1 MSGKGGKGKTPA
13 TKAAK
18 QPAQA
23 PPAAPAKA
31 ASKAAPKPAS
41 PKAKAPVVTPELVAQ
56 KKALLESL
64 STSKVTMARDAK
76 AADEELAKLLK
87 TPKARVQGT
96 VAQLEE
102 EAKQLEFRRTTTS
115 MSLNEEKRVLK
126 DLEAIKVRKV
136 QVTEYEEFQATVQ
149 TLKDK
154 KNELYDTLRA
164 TETHEKLLQAELRK
178 MQLALELHTT
188 LDAFETITIS
198 VPKDKM
204 GMVVGKNYTKLRQF
218 EETYHVL
225 LDVENGTQEVK
236 ATSLPKQ
243 NALVLAAI
251 NNIALATTQ
260 SLAVHPD
267 VLKLLMIQKGLH
279 LKALEAKCD
288 VKIDVQRAENTISF
302 QASPERTALLEATL
316 KSLNT
321 SKATI
326 DLPTDVIPK
335 LIGKKGEVISKIM
348 EETGALLDIDRVTN
362 CVHIVGP
369 AESVVAATAQVDA
382 IIHDQA
388 ATAVKVNASDVAF
401 FGRWDASQFPAFV
414 EYLMGDKAAK
424 LKALRK
430 EALDI
435 RLQVNKNKNRFDVDG
450 NRHQIEALK
459 GAIQSAV
466 ASFLENV
473 HTFDVDERCLSLII
487 GKKGS
492 KIKAIEAESGA
503 KVDIQ
508 GHTLYILGEPDQI
521 QKATALVDEI
531 VAKSQR
537 SVVYT
542 SSHLTSLLLNNK
554 RAKLNEIEK
563 VSGCNVQLPPAP
575 AGGKAPRTKAT
586 TMAITLTGTTSAIQ
600 LASTALEALNAE
612 NKVVYLPLDSDEVA
626 TVIGKKGETIM
637 KLEKDTGCRLRV
649 LDDASDGE
657 SSRELELMGNADQV
671 AAATAALDGL
681 LRTSARQLLH
691 LDEFSVACLIG
702 KKGER
707 IKEVRA
713 AHPNVTLDTFQK
725 SQVVRIQGNDK
736 GDVDACAAA
745 ILDLLQNTTVFETI
759 KASGRGRFDALLSDQ
774 TIALHLA
781 ELEAQGGVKAS
792 VLENGAQV
800 KLRGSPLGIAKLKS
814 FLDML
819 ADESSHCVASIP
831 LSSKAHATSL
841 RGPTDDSLHENVLQV
856 VKQTK
861 TVIRIKA
868 DKASPSGFAVSLE
881 GASLAKVLDAKL
893 RIESLL
899 QFFFPSHV
907 KVLSGVSASAVPRLF
922 QSLPL
927 LGAYHATLSL
937 ASKDSIKIITDSEAN
952 TKTVHKKLQDILK
965 AHVKEYHEMTIPGH
979 LVPQLVGKNGE
990 SIKRLSSESH
1000 ATLNLS
1006 PADADDPWATRSLT
1020 IHSRDEANV
1029 KAAVRLVQELLHAYE
1044 AECASVVVP
1053 LTLLDAAMG
1062 LKRQSPSGVSF
1073 NVQEKTDL
1081 SATIQ
1086 VHAKNASERASTVAK
1101 LQELVANTTVL
1112 QIVLPSNDI
1121 VGSLIGKGGANI
1133 KTLQSMHPGLQ
1144 VDIRRAEKDGVQ
1156 SKVSLRGDKAAVAA
1170 AAVWVR
1176 EKIASIVAMDV
1187 EKRTFTKPKP
1197 EKAAAPVDA
1206 PVEAPIETPAK
1217 PTRHVPVGAPAAL
1230 DKNARRRQRKREEKE
1245 QADAAAAKAAK
1256 GVLSPR
1262 AHYGP
1267 KSDFA
1272 SPFNYLPPGT
1282 K

>member
-31 ASKAAPKPAS
+31 APKPAPKAAPKPAS
-41 PKAKAPVVTPELVAQ
+41 PKAKAPIVTPELVAQ

-102 EAKQLEFRRTTTS
+102 EAKNLEFRRTTTS

-164 TETHEKLLQAELRK
+164 TETHEKLLQAEVRK

-225 LDVENGTQEVK
+225 LDVENGTQDVK
-236 ATSLPKQ
+236 ATSVPKQ

-302 QASPERTALLEATL
+302 QASPERTQLLEATL

-321 SKATI
+321 NKATI

-348 EETGALLDIDRVTN
+348 EDTGALLDIDRVTN

-369 AESVVAATAQVDA
+369 AESVLAAQASVDA

-388 ATAVKVNASDVAF
+388 ASAVKVNASDVAF

-459 GAIQSAV
+459 GAIQAAV
-466 ASFLENV
+466 ASFLESV

-487 GKKGS
+487 GKKGA

-508 GHTLYILGEPDQI
+508 GHTLYILGEADQI

-531 VAKSQR
+531 VAKNQR

-542 SSHLTSLLLNNK
+542 SSHLTGLLLNNK

-563 VSGCNVQLPPAP
+563 ASGCNVQLPPAP

-600 LASTALEALNAE
+600 LASTALEALNDE
-612 NKVVYLPLDSDEVA
+612 NKVVYLPLDGDEVA

-649 LDDASDGE
+649 LDDVSEG
-657 SSRELELMGNADQV
+657 SRELELMGTADQV
-671 AAATAALDGL
+671 AAATSALDGL
-681 LRTSARQLLH
+681 LRTSARQLLN

-713 AHPNVTLDTFQK
+713 AHPKVTLDTFQK

-736 GDVDACAAA
+736 ADVDACAAA

-759 KASGRGRFDALLSDQ
+759 KAGGRGRFDALLSDP

-792 VLENGAQV
+792 VQENGTQV

-814 FLDML
+814 FFDML
-819 ADESSHCVASIP
+819 ADTHCIASIP
-831 LSSKAHATSL
+831 LASKAHATSL
-841 RGPTDDSLHENVLQV
+841 RGSTDDSLHENVLQV

-868 DKASPSGFAVSLE
+868 DKSSPSGFAVSLE

-893 RIESLL
+893 RVESLL

-952 TKTVHKKLQDILK
+952 TKTVHKKLEEILK
-965 AHVKEYHEMTIPGH
+965 AHDKEYHEMTIPGH

-1006 PADADDPWATRSLT
+1006 PADADDPWAARSLT

-1086 VHAKNASERASTVAK
+1086 IHAKNATERASTVAK
-1101 LQELVANTTVL
+1101 LQELVATTTVL
-1112 QIVLPSNDI
+1112 QIVLPSTDI

-1133 KTLQSMHPGLQ
+1133 KTLQSMHSGLQ
-1144 VDIRRAEKDGVQ
+1144 VDIRRAEKDGAQ
-1156 SKVSLRGDKAAVAA
+1156 SKVSLRGEKAAVAA

-1176 EKIASIVAMDV
+1176 EKIAAIVAMDA
-1187 EKRTFTKPKP
+1187 EKRAFTKPKP

-1217 PTRHVPVGAPAAL
+1217 PTRHVPVGAPAAM

-1267 KSDFA
+1267 KSDF
-1272 SPFNYLPPGT
+1272 FNYLPPGS